1 MEGSPTKEGPTSVA
15 SAKSSVPSS
24 SLSFRNMHRV
34 FTASRTALKS
44 FSSYADLIRSSPPPS
59 SSFYAMTSSLLHPP
73 AHLPPTVALQLSQQA
88 PILLQSTPSSIS
100 PYSLS
105 SLWSAAE
112 SPELWMTYENLML
125 SCLRTGDEESAHLC
139 LERLTARF
147 GAENERLMALRG
159 LFQEAISDD
168 DAALKQVLEE
178 YEAILKKDSS
188 NIPVTK
194 RRIAL
199 LKSLKKTPEAITA
212 LNQFLD
218 SSPTDAEAWAEL
230 ADLYASQGMYQQS
243 IFGLEEVLLITP
255 YAWNIHARLGEILYM
270 AAISGEAGAE
280 KYLAESLRRF
290 CRSIELCDD
299 YLRGYYGL
307 KLTTGRLLTGVPQA
321 SRQAKSD
328 SVLAAPDSKTVERL
342 NETATAKLT
351 EIVRLSTRGDAA
363 WGGYDKAE
371 LIAAKAL
378 LDTDTVK
385 TTR

>member
-1 MEGSPTKEGPTSVA
+1 
-15 SAKSSVPSS
+15 
-24 SLSFRNMHRV
+24 
-34 FTASRTALKS
+34 
-44 FSSYADLIRSSPPPS
+44 
-59 SSFYAMTSSLLHPP
+59 
-73 AHLPPTVALQLSQQA
+73 
-88 PILLQSTPSSIS
+88 
-100 PYSLS
+100 
-105 SLWSAAE
+105 
-112 SPELWMTYENLML
+112 ML
-125 SCLRTGDEESAHLC
+125 SCLRTGDEQSAHLC

-159 LFQEAISDD
+159 LFQEATAGD

-178 YEAILKKDSS
+178 YEAILEKDSS
-188 NIPVTK
+188 NIPITK

-199 LKSLKKTPEAITA
+199 LKSLKKTTEAITA

-230 ADLYASQGMYQQS
+230 ADLYASQGLYQQA
-243 IFGLEEVLLITP
+243 IFALEEVLLITP
-255 YAWNIHARLGEILYM
+255 YAWNMHARLGEILYM

-307 KLTTGRLLTGVPQA
+307 KLTTNRLLTGPQT

-328 SVLAAPDSKTVERL
+328 SVLAAPDLKTVECL
-342 NETATAKLT
+342 NETATAKLS
-351 EIVRLSTRGDAA
+351 EILRKRGEPG
-363 WGGYDKAE
+363 WRGYDEAE

-378 LDTDTVK
+378 LETDARK
-385 TTR
+385 LTR